1 MKVECTDDGLL
12 QLDFAEDSKEDQEM
26 YAHLT
31 LMAKKKNMTFE
42 QVINDILGEA
52 LEDPSI
58 MDAVVKSAK
67 KDEKNGT
74 NDTKK

>member
-1 MKVECTDDGLL
+1 
-12 QLDFAEDSKEDQEM
+12 
-26 YAHLT
+26 
-31 LMAKKKNMTFE
+31 MAKKKNMTFE
-42 QVINDILGEA
+42 QVINDILKEA

-67 KDEKNGT
+67 EKDEKNGT